1 MDRLAAMQALIRVVD
16 TGSFSA
22 AARQLG
28 VGQPAISKTVAQ
40 LEAALGVKLLTR
52 TTRGLSATE
61 SGRRYYALALRTL
74 EAAAEAEAAA
84 RDAGAALTGRL
95 RVSAAISFGR
105 LQIVPRLPA
114 FMAAHPELAVDMVM
128 DDRPIDLVEEAI
140 DVALRLGPQPDSP
153 LAGRIIATR
162 RRLMVAAP
170 EYLARHGA
178 PARPAEL
185 ARHEIIGLLQPGIA
199 TSWTFTRDNETE
211 TVTMR
216 GRLRMTSNEG
226 VREAVF
232 AGMGLA
238 IGSEWGFE
246 RELADGRVCEVL
258 PDWSMSRTDLWAIV
272 PAGRQMSTRARVF
285 VDFIER
291 QLRRVDGDT
300 SD

>member
-1 MDRLAAMQALIRVVD
+1 MDRLAAMQTLVRVID

-28 VGQPAISKTVAQ
+28 VGQPAVSKTVAQ
-40 LEAALGVKLLTR
+40 LETTLGVKLLTR
-52 TTRGLSATE
+52 TTRGLSPTE
-61 SGRRYYALALRTL
+61 SGRRYYALALRAL

-84 RDAGAALTGRL
+84 RDAGAAVTGRL
-95 RVSAAISFGR
+95 RVATAISFGR

-114 FMAAHPELAVDMVM
+114 FMAAHPDLSVDIVM
-128 DDRPIDLVEEAI
+128 DDRPIDLVEEGI

-170 EYLARHGA
+170 EYFARHGV

-185 ARHEIIGLLQPGIA
+185 ARHEIVGLLQPGFA
-199 TSWTFTRDNETE
+199 TSWTFTRGRETE
-211 TVTMR
+211 TVTLG

-246 RELADGRVCEVL
+246 KELAEGRVREVL
-258 PDWSMSRTDLWAIV
+258 PDWSMSQTDLWAIV
-272 PAGRQMSTRARVF
+272 PAGRQISKKTRVF
-285 VDFIER
+285 IDFVER
-291 QLRRVDGDT
+291 QLKRPLSPL

>member
-1 MDRLAAMQALIRVVD
+1 MDRGMQTLVRVID

-28 VGQPAISKTVAQ
+28 VGQPAVSKAVAQ
-40 LEAALGVKLLTR
+40 LEKALGVKLLTR
-52 TTRGLSATE
+52 TTRGLSPTE
-61 SGRRYYALALRTL
+61 SGRRYYALAIRAL

-84 RDAGAALTGRL
+84 RDAGAAVTGRL
-95 RVSAAISFGR
+95 RVSTAISFGR

-114 FMAAHPELAVDMVM
+114 FMAAHPELAVDLVM
-128 DDRPIDLVEEAI
+128 DDRPIDLVEEGI

-170 EYLARHGA
+170 EYLARHGV

-185 ARHEIIGLLQPGIA
+185 ERHEIVGLLQPGIA
-199 TSWTFTRDNETE
+199 TSWTFTRGSETE
-211 TVTMR
+211 TVTLG

-246 RELADGRVCEVL
+246 RELAEDRVREVL
-258 PDWSMSRTDLWAIV
+258 PDWSMSQTDLWALV
-272 PAGRQMSTRARVF
+272 PAGRQMTTRARVF
-285 VDFIER
+285 IDFVER
-291 QLRRVDGDT
+291 QLRRADPATVE
-300 SD
+300 